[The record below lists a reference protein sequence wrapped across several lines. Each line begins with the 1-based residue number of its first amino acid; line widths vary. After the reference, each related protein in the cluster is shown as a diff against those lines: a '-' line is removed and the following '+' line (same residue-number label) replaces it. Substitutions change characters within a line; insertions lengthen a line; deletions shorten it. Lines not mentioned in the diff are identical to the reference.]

1 MTSSRVTS
9 ISRRRLSLLFMLLL
23 LAPALWAA
31 SFRVAVVAEDEGCMA
46 IILDALSVLSG
57 DVTSPEAV
65 AGFRAREER
74 DAEIARARTENGY
87 ITSEDFE
94 SLEALRSGEA
104 DEAEAA
110 TADEEIILEVVSAS
124 ISDVEGSFLAAGDR
138 EAYDYVML
146 SDDLDL
152 LITAYTREEGLMT
165 DLSLLVN
172 GEEVY
177 SSLYLTSEEDSEFM
191 NILHVLLPYIKSPD
205 TVIARV
211 AVPPIVSVSI
221 DGSAVTPLRSVI
233 ALERG
238 EHEAVYTSPRFETV
252 RETIYAEEGMVL
264 SPVFVPLFSGPAFIS
279 SMPFDASLYY
289 QGIRVEDHIVPEGT
303 VPFSIAA
310 QHSGFAPYSMQSTAI
325 EDTISIELRP
335 LWMEDADTIDRAK
348 TRFYD
353 NLLMTLVSF
362 GAYVASGALDSI
374 YSDAGLAPVAVA
386 FTGISLVQ
394 LVELLDS
401 MFDYFQM
408 ARMGG

>member
-9 ISRRRLSLLFMLLL
+9 ISRRRLSLLAILLL

-31 SFRVAVVAEDEGCMA
+31 SFRAAVVAEDEGCMA

-65 AGFRAREER
+65 SEFRAREER
-74 DAEIARARTENGY
+74 AEELERARTENGY
-87 ITSEDFE
+87 ITAENFDALE
-94 SLEALRSGEA
+94 SLRSGEA
-104 DEAEAA
+104 DEEGADAE
-110 TADEEIILEVVSAS
+110 DEEIVLEIVSAS
-124 ISDVEGSFLAAGDR
+124 ISDVEGSFLAAGDK

-152 LITAYTREEGLMT
+152 LITAYTEEEGLMT

-177 SSLYLTSEEDSEFM
+177 SSLYLTSEEDDEFM
-191 NILHVLLPYIKSPD
+191 NILRVLMPYIKSPD
-205 TVIARV
+205 TVIVRV
-211 AVPPIVSVSI
+211 AVPPVVSVSI

-252 RETIYAEEGMVL
+252 RETIYAEEGTVL
-264 SPVFVPLFSGPAFIS
+264 SPRFVPLFSGPAFIS
-279 SMPFDASLYY
+279 SLPFDAALYY

-310 QHSGFAPYSMQSTAI
+310 RRSGFAPYSMQSTAI

-362 GAYVASGALDSI
+362 GAFVASGSLDSI
-374 YSDAGLAPVAVA
+374 YADAGLAPVAVA

>member
-9 ISRRRLSLLFMLLL
+9 ISRRRLSLLAILLL

-31 SFRVAVVAEDEGCMA
+31 SFRAAVVAEDEGCMA

-65 AGFRAREER
+65 SEFRAREER
-74 DAEIARARTENGY
+74 AEELERARTENGY
-87 ITSEDFE
+87 ITAENFDALE
-94 SLEALRSGEA
+94 SLRSGEA
-104 DEAEAA
+104 DEEDADAE
-110 TADEEIILEVVSAS
+110 DEEIVLEIVSAS
-124 ISDVEGSFLAAGDR
+124 ISDVEGSFLAAGDK

-146 SDDLDL
+146 SD
-152 LITAYTREEGLMT
+152 
-165 DLSLLVN
+165 
-172 GEEVY
+172 
-177 SSLYLTSEEDSEFM
+177 EEDDEFM
-191 NILHVLLPYIKSPD
+191 NILRVLMPYIKSPD
-205 TVIARV
+205 TVIVRV
-211 AVPPIVSVSI
+211 AVPPVVSVSI

-252 RETIYAEEGMVL
+252 RETIYAEEGTVL
-264 SPVFVPLFSGPAFIS
+264 SPRFVPLFSGPAFIS
-279 SMPFDASLYY
+279 SLPFDAALYY

-310 QHSGFAPYSMQSTAI
+310 RRSGFAPYSMQSTAI

-362 GAYVASGALDSI
+362 GAFVASGSLDSI
-374 YSDAGLAPVAVA
+374 YADAGLAPVAVA